1 MKTKLIFILFFSSL
15 VSFSQKKP
23 DDSITVNKALPRE
36 FIIGIDMLNAGLGVF
51 SDNKTYQGY
60 LSSMISDKVYAVLDG
75 GYGKNKYDKSG
86 YLADASGF
94 FIKAGGLY
102 MLSQDAQNKY
112 NGFYAGPKIGASF
125 YKQEYH
131 KVPIRGY
138 QGGDYY
144 DTFPGSSQ
152 SSYWLEAGIGGRV
165 QLFESRFYID
175 VQVQPRYLIYTT
187 KQENIEP
194 MIIPGFGKS
203 SSGFNMGFSWN
214 LAYQF

>member
-1 MKTKLIFILFFSSL
+1 MKTKLTFILFFSSL
-15 VSFSQKKP
+15 LVFCQKKSE
-23 DDSITVNKALPRE
+23 DSVATTKTSRE
-36 FIIGIDMLNAGLGVF
+36 FMVGVDVLNAGLGVF
-51 SDNKTYQGY
+51 SDNKIFQGY
-60 LSSMISDKVYAVLDG
+60 ISSKVSDKMHALVEA
-75 GYGKNKYDKSG
+75 GYGKNQYDKSG

-94 FIKAGGLY
+94 FFKAGGFY
-102 MLSQDAQNKY
+102 MLSQDSQNHY

-144 DTFPGSSQ
+144 DSFPQSSQ

-165 QLFESRFYID
+165 QLFDSQFYID
-175 VQVQPRYLIYTT
+175 VQVQPRYLMYTT
-187 KQENIEP
+187 KQDDIKP
-194 MIIPGFGKS
+194 MTVPGFGKS

-214 LAYQF
+214 IAYRF